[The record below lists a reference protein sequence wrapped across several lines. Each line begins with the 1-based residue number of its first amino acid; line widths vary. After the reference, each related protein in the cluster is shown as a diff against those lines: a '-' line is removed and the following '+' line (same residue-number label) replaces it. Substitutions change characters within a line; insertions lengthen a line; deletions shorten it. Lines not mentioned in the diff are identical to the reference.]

1 MAITDG
7 MTTADMQSRL
17 AALQAAYF
25 DLAAGAKAVTATYAQ
40 GDGTKSVTFR
50 QTNLADIRN
59 AIYQLQMALN
69 PAQCNPRFGRAVLF

>member
-17 AALQAAYF
+17 SALQAAYF
-25 DLAAGAKAVTATYAQ
+25 DLIAGAKVATATYAQ
-40 GDGTKSVTFR
+40 GDGTKSVTYR
-50 QTNLADIRN
+50 QTNLSDIRN

-69 PAQCNPRFGRAVLF
+69 PALRNPRFGRAVLF